1 MSIIFDH
8 DEDDD
13 DDDYMKPHIE
23 HTVMPLPNA
32 EDKKKK
38 EELVFCCC
46 SIERRSQKTPHF
58 TCVCVCLLKGKKGGS
73 VA

>member
-32 EDKKKK
+32 EDKKK
-38 EELVFCCC
+38 
-46 SIERRSQKTPHF
+46 RRSWSFAVARLRGGARKHLTSPV
-58 TCVCVCLLKGKKGGS
+58 CVCVS
-73 VA
+73 